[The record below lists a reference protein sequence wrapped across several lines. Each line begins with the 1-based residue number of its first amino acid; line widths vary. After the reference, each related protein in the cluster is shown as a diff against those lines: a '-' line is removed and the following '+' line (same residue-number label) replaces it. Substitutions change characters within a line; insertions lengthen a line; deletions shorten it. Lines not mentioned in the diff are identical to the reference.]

1 MSFLNFYFKTNI
13 GTIVYYYRFNKKID
27 LKVEEKMNLKKRAE
41 NFLKDNNF
49 NITMDIDKILENFLA
64 EMNAGLAGADSS
76 LQMLP
81 SYLDI
86 EKKVPFDKP
95 VIVLDAGGTNFRI
108 CLVSFDENGKPSIS
122 NFQKRQMPGI
132 DKEISKEEFFNIV
145 ADILKPYL
153 SKADSIGFC
162 FSYATEILPNGDGK
176 LLNWSKEVKIP
187 ELVGEYVGSGIIK
200 ALGRPGKDHNIVL
213 LNDTIATLLSG
224 KMVGFSSHY
233 SSYIGFI
240 LGTGTNTAYVEAN
253 KNIGKVADLSEGA
266 QAINVESGCFAKA
279 PASNFDDSL
288 NAKTDNPNQYH
299 FEKMISGAYM
309 GSVGLEMLKKA
320 VEAGLMSPD
329 ASKEILNWKFLST
342 KELDDFVGD
351 PSAEGIFNRPIF
363 TDDDKELIYH
373 FGAAITKRSA
383 ILTAINISAAAIKCG
398 EGKSPLTPLCI
409 NIDGSTFYKTNH
421 LASIAE
427 EYLRKILDGRGVY
440 YKITKIDDSPVIG
453 AAIAGLTHFE

>member
-1 MSFLNFYFKTNI
+1 MLFLNFYLNTNI
-13 GTIVYYYRFNKKID
+13 GSITYYYRFNKQID

-41 NFLKDNNF
+41 SFLKDNNF
-49 NITMDIDKILENFLA
+49 NTTMDLDAIIEIFFR
-64 EMNAGLAGADSS
+64 EMDTGLAGAESS
-76 LQMLP
+76 LQMIP

-86 EKKVPFDKP
+86 EKKVPVGKP
-95 VIVLDAGGTNFRI
+95 VIVLDVGGTNFRI
-108 CLVSFDENGKPSIS
+108 CIVSFDEYGVPAIS

-132 DKEISKEEFFNIV
+132 EKEISKKEFFKTV
-145 ADILKPYL
+145 SEILKPYL
-153 SKADSIGFC
+153 SKADNIGFC

-176 LLNWSKEVKIP
+176 LLKWSKEVKIP

-200 ALGRPGKDHNIVL
+200 ALGRLGKDHKIVL

-224 KMVGFSSHY
+224 KMVGLASHY

-240 LGTGTNTAYVEAN
+240 LGTGTNTAYVEKNA
-253 KNIGKVADLSEGA
+253 NIGKVTDLSEGA
-266 QAINVESGCFAKA
+266 QAINVESGCFSKA
-279 PASNFDDSL
+279 LNSKFDEL
-288 NAKTDNPNQYH
+288 LAAKTESPEEYK

-309 GSVGLEMLKKA
+309 GSIGLEILQ
-320 VEAGLMSPD
+320 EASKEGLMSDD
-329 ASKEILNWKFLST
+329 ALKEILNWKFLST

-363 TDDDKELIYH
+363 TDADKKLIYH
-373 FGAAITKRSA
+373 FGSAITKRSA

-398 EGKSPLTPLCI
+398 EGKSPLNPICI

-427 EYLRKILDGRGVY
+427 EYLRKILDGRGIY
-440 YKITKIDDSPVIG
+440 YKITKIDDSPIIG

>member
-1 MSFLNFYFKTNI
+1 MSFLNFYLNTNI
-13 GTIVYYYRFNKKID
+13 GSIVYYHLFNRKID
-27 LKVEEKMNLKKRAE
+27 LKVEEKMNLKERAE
-41 NFLKDNNF
+41 QFLQDNNF
-49 NITMDIDKILENFLA
+49 NTTMDVDSILKNFFE
-64 EMNAGLAGADSS
+64 EMDAGLDGLDSS
-76 LQMLP
+76 LEMIP
-81 SYLDI
+81 SYLNI
-86 EKKVPFDKP
+86 EKKVPVNKP

-108 CLVSFDENGKPSIS
+108 CLVSFDENGNPTIS

-132 DKEISKEEFFNIV
+132 EKEISKKEFFTTI

-153 SKADSIGFC
+153 RKADNIGFC

-176 LLNWSKEVKIP
+176 LLTWSKEVKIP

-200 ALGRPGKDHNIVL
+200 ALGKPGKDHKIVL

-224 KMVGFSSHY
+224 KMAGFASHY

-240 LGTGTNTAYVEAN
+240 LGTGTNTAYVETNAN
-253 KNIGKVADLSEGA
+253 ISKLANLNEGT
-266 QAINVESGCFAKA
+266 QAINVESGCFSKA
-279 PASNFDDSL
+279 ISSNFDDSL
-288 NAKTDNPNQYH
+288 NDKTDNPSLYR

-309 GSVGLEMLKKA
+309 GSIGLDMMQKA
-320 VEAGLMSPD
+320 ADEGLMSAE

-342 KELDDFVGD
+342 KELDDFVGN
-351 PSAEGIFNRPIF
+351 PSVDGIFNKPIF

-373 FGAAITKRSA
+373 FGSSITKRSA

-427 EYLRKILDGRGVY
+427 EYLRKILDGREIY
-440 YKITKIDDSPVIG
+440 YKITKIDDSPIIG